1 MFKNYFKSAWRQLE
15 KNKLFATVN
24 IMGLSTGLASIMA
37 LSLLIYQYTTTND
50 NLKGI
55 GQMYYLKTCDPN
67 GNQYMQ
73 TTYPLLGEIVKKCPE
88 VKAATHI
95 QSWYYPWLKYDNKEF
110 QETTDF
116 VDTGYFKVFQLPFKY
131 GNPALALKDKFSI
144 LLSDEMAQKF
154 FGNTNPVGKVITA
167 DDTMQLTVTGVLKHV
182 PTNST
187 IGPKILLPTAILES
201 NPDFKQGA
209 DWYNTFASNYLRLQ
223 KNSDPKKL
231 DAQIASIVKL
241 NYSPDQKDNKVFAVP
256 YSKILQEQSSLI
268 SVIIK
273 GAIGAGVFIL
283 LIILVNL
290 VNLNTAGMYARSKE
304 VAVRQMIGGS
314 RKNII
319 FQFCIE
325 NGLLVFISVLF
336 AWILFSLVLFP
347 EVNDMVKDKY
357 GEIETSIAK
366 DYPLIILFAVIGIL
380 FTIVAASLPALK
392 LSTVKVTDAVKGKI
406 TSNNYRGSA
415 VRNFFIT
422 IQFVLA
428 ITLIGVAIIF
438 NRQMSYM
445 KSSSLGFNKDNV
457 AVVNLSLAF
466 RDPKSADAR
475 FESILNDLKNNPH
488 VKSVSTNGVVPT
500 AYQRNYN
507 TFFDP
512 STSKEV
518 SLRQEPADAG
528 YVPTYKIPIIQ
539 GKNFNDEL
547 AASEKNTVLIN
558 RSAMEAFGWNP
569 DSHQGAVGKQIK
581 EKGDNPT
588 TYTVIGVME
597 NFHYQDLQNNIEPLV
612 QWYGGKPNLENRYLS
627 VRTDPG
633 YMKPV
638 MNQLEQAFKT
648 MPSRRSFSYELMSDK
663 VDQQYALLDGILK
676 VTNYIALLTILI
688 AAMGMFGLISLFA
701 KQRVKEIGI
710 RKVLGASVAGIV
722 KLLSKDFLLLVG
734 IAIII
739 ASPLAW
745 YIMNN
750 WLQDF
755 AYRINISW
763 WMFLLSGCIAV
774 LIALVSVGFQ
784 AIKAA
789 IANPVESLRTE

>member
-1 MFKNYFKSAWRQLE
+1 MFKNYFKTAYRQLI
-15 KNKLFATVN
+15 KNKLFSAVN
-24 IMGLSTGLASIMA
+24 IIGLSVGLASIMA
-37 LSLLIYQYTTTND
+37 LSILVYQYVTTNH

-55 GQMYYLKTCDPN
+55 GQMYYLKTSLPN
-67 GNQYMQ
+67 GQQYTQ
-73 TTYPLLGEIVKKCPE
+73 TTYPLLGEIVKSCPQ

-95 QSWYYPWLKYDNKEF
+95 QSWYYPWLKYGNKEF

-116 VDTGYFKVFQLPFKY
+116 VDTGYFKVFQFPFKY
-131 GNPALALKDKFSI
+131 GDPATALKNKFSI
-144 LLSDEMAQKF
+144 VLSDEMAQKF
-154 FGNTNPVGKVITA
+154 FGDINPVGKIITA

-182 PTNST
+182 PTNCT
-187 IGPKILLPTAILES
+187 INPTILIPTAILES

-209 DWYNTFASNYLRLQ
+209 NWYNTFASDYLRLQ
-223 KNSDPKKL
+223 KNADVKTL

-241 NYSPDQKDNKVFAVP
+241 NYSEEQKSNKVYAVP
-256 YSKILQEQSSLI
+256 FNKILQEQSNII

-290 VNLNTAGMYARSKE
+290 INLNTAGMYARSKE

-319 FQFCIE
+319 MQFCIE
-325 NGLLVFISVLF
+325 NGLVVFISVLF
-336 AWILFSLVLFP
+336 AWLLFSLLLLPVI
-347 EVNDMVKDKY
+347 NSMVKDKW
-357 GEIETSIAK
+357 GEIETGIAK
-366 DYPLIILFAVIGIL
+366 DYPLIILFAGIGIL
-380 FTIVAASLPALK
+380 FTIVAASMPALK
-392 LSTVKVTDAVKGKI
+392 LATVKVTDAVKGKI
-406 TSNNYRGSA
+406 TSNNYKGSA
-415 VRNFFIT
+415 LRNVFIT

-457 AVVNLSLAF
+457 AVVNLGLAF
-466 RDPKSADAR
+466 RDQKTADAR

-488 VKSVSTNGVVPT
+488 VKAVSTNGVVPT
-500 AYQRNYN
+500 AYDQNYN
-507 TFFDP
+507 SYVDP
-512 STSKEV
+512 TTNKEV
-518 SLRQEPADAG
+518 HLRQEPADAG
-528 YVPTYKIPIIQ
+528 FVPTYKIPIIQ
-539 GKNFNDEL
+539 GKNFNDQL
-547 AASEKNTVLIN
+547 AASEKNAVLIN
-558 RSAMEAFGWNP
+558 RSAMDAFGWK
-569 DSHQGAVGKQIK
+569 DAVGKQIK
-581 EKGDNPT
+581 DKGENPA

-597 NFHYQDLQNNIEPLV
+597 NFHYQDLQNNIEPLL
-612 QWYGGKPNLENRYLS
+612 QWYRGKPSLENRYLS
-627 VRTDPG
+627 VRTDAG

-648 MPSRRSFSYELMSDK
+648 MPSRRDFNYELMSNK

-676 VTNYIALLTILI
+676 VTNYIAILTILI

-710 RKVLGASVAGIV
+710 RKVLGASIAGIV

-734 IAIII
+734 MAIII
-739 ASPLAW
+739 ATPIAW

-755 AYRINISW
+755 AYRITISW
-763 WMFLLSGCIAV
+763 WMFLLSGCIAIFLA
-774 LIALVSVGFQ
+774 LITISFQ
-784 AIKAA
+784 SIKAA
-789 IANPVESLRTE
+789 LANPVKSLRTE

>member
-1 MFKNYFKSAWRQLE
+1 MFKNYFKIAWRQLV
-15 KNKLFATVN
+15 KNKLFSAVN
-24 IMGLSTGLASIMA
+24 IIGLSTGLASIMA
-37 LSLLIYQYTTTND
+37 LSLLIYQYVTTND

-55 GQMYYLKTCDPN
+55 GEMYYLKTSDPN

-73 TTYPLLGEIVKKCPE
+73 TTYPLLGEIVKTCPE

-110 QETTDF
+110 QETTEF
-116 VDTGYFKVFQLPFKY
+116 VDTGYFKVFQFPFKY
-131 GNPALALKDKFSI
+131 GNPATALRDKFSI
-144 LLSDEMAQKF
+144 VLSDEIAQKF
-154 FGNTNPVGKVITA
+154 FGNINPVGKIITA
-167 DDTMQLTVTGVLKHV
+167 DDTMQLTVTGVLKHI
-182 PTNST
+182 PTNCT

-223 KNSDPKKL
+223 KKSDPKKL

-241 NYSPDQKDNKVFAVP
+241 NYAKEQKDNKVFAVSF
-256 YSKILQEQSSLI
+256 SKILQEQSSLI
-268 SVIIK
+268 GVIIK

-290 VNLNTAGMYARSKE
+290 INLNTAGMYARSKE
-304 VAVRQMIGGS
+304 VAVRQMVGGS
-314 RKNII
+314 KKNII
-319 FQFCIE
+319 TQFCIE
-325 NGLLVFISVLF
+325 NGLIVFISVLF
-336 AWILFSLVLFP
+336 AWLIFSLLLLP
-347 EVNDMVKDKY
+347 QINDMVKDKY
-357 GEIETSIAK
+357 GEIETGIAK
-366 DYPLIILFAVIGIL
+366 DYPLIIVFGIIGIL
-380 FTIVAASLPALK
+380 FTIIAASLPALK
-392 LSTVKVTDAVKGKI
+392 LATVKVTDAVKGKI
-406 TSNNYRGSA
+406 TSNNYKGST
-415 VRNFFIT
+415 VRNIFIT

-457 AVVNLSLAF
+457 AVVNLDLAF
-466 RDPKSADAR
+466 RDQKSADVR
-475 FESILNDLKNNPH
+475 FESILNNLKNNPH
-488 VKSVSTNGVVPT
+488 VKSVSANGVVPT
-500 AYQRNYN
+500 AYQQNYN

-539 GKNFNDEL
+539 GKNFNDKL
-547 AASEKNTVLIN
+547 AASEKNAVLIN
-558 RSAMEAFGWNP
+558 RSAMDAFGWKN
-569 DSHQGAVGKQIK
+569 AVGKQIK
-581 EKGDNPT
+581 DKGENPT

-597 NFHYQDLQNNIEPLV
+597 NFHYQDLQNHIEPLV
-612 QWYGGKPNLENRYLS
+612 QWYRGKPNLDNRYLS
-627 VRTDPG
+627 IRVDPG

-638 MNQLEQAFKT
+638 MNQLEQEFKT
-648 MPSRRSFSYELMSDK
+648 MPSRRDFSYELMSNK
-663 VDQQYALLDGILK
+663 VDQQYALLDNILK

-710 RKVLGASVAGIV
+710 RKVLGASVTGII

-739 ASPLAW
+739 ATPIAW

-763 WMFLLSGCIAV
+763 WMFLLSGFIAI
-774 LIALVSVGFQ
+774 LIAIVTVSIQ

-789 IANPVESLRTE
+789 VANPVESLRTE